1 MTAHYFVL
9 LLTFSAVFRFILLV
23 LEWNQLSTIPSG
35 EATGLMLQSFV
46 CGMRFDTVIVS
57 YMIVMPMLIFYAWHR
72 RLLSF
77 SAARTM
83 ASIVLVLAFIAVAA
97 IYCLDL
103 AYFTY
108 NGTRITMAIFQ
119 WNANAGIIISMI
131 WQDMQYLVLLL
142 SLIGMVVWFGFYCWK
157 QMGKHK
163 HTSMESM
170 PRYIELAA
178 GIVLVFLLV
187 SGMRGSMFS
196 GPIREGDATIS
207 QYQFPNQLAL
217 NPAFVLYRDMRNSVD
232 LMEDSLALNRSKV
245 YLGGGKLSVSP
256 IARSVVGSDT
266 PRRLNVV
273 VVLMESMTANNMA
286 YFGNSNGLTPV
297 LDTLAKQS
305 LFFENAYSAGI
316 HTNNGIFTTL
326 FSYPS
331 FWRLRP
337 LSAVRINEFTG
348 FSGVLSK
355 NGYRCSFLTT
365 QDASFDNISLFMPY
379 NHFDTVISQDN
390 YSKKQIVNTFG
401 VPDHV
406 QFDKAIEFLDK
417 QSAVDKP
424 FFSCI
429 LTASNHPP
437 IVIPREDGFAPK
449 QARPELGVIE
459 YADWS
464 IGRFLAQA
472 RKTEWFVNTI
482 FVFVADHG
490 AKSYPSAY
498 DVVLPFNHIP
508 ILIYCPALIKPSVYS
523 APAGQ
528 IDIFPTVMGILGLP
542 YVNNTFGVDL
552 LREQRPYIYF
562 SADDKIAC
570 IDREYVYIF
579 RKSESESLYRYRT
592 GDLTD
597 YLSALPAKA
606 DSMRMYCKAN
616 VQAAQWCITSDK
628 TGFGTEIGTNALVH

>member
-1 MTAHYFVL
+1 M
-9 LLTFSAVFRFILLV
+9 FRLILLV
-23 LEWNQLSTIPSG
+23 LEWNQLSTIPPDEVTDLVVS
-35 EATGLMLQSFV
+35 SFV
-46 CGMRFDTVIVS
+46 RGMRFDTVIICYILV
-57 YMIVMPMLIFYAWHR
+57 IPAVMLFVAGR
-72 RLLSF
+72 RLVSHTILQT
-77 SAARTM
+77 AA
-83 ASIVLVLAFIAVAA
+83 AVALMLGFTFAVA

-119 WNANAGIIISMI
+119 WNANAGIVLSMI
-131 WQDMQYLVLLL
+131 WQEPQYLVLLV
-142 SLIGMVVWFGFYCWK
+142 SLVVLAVSFGFYCWRHLRR
-157 QMGKHK
+157 QNN
-163 HTSMESM
+163 
-170 PRYIELAA
+170 LAKA
-178 GIVLVFLLV
+178 GIPLYGEIALGIVAVFLLF
-187 SGMRGSMFS
+187 SGMRGSMFK
-196 GPIREGDATIS
+196 GPIRVGDATIS

-232 LMEDSLALNRSKV
+232 LMADSTALRRAQA
-245 YLGGGKLSVSP
+245 YLGGGKLAVSP
-256 IARSVVGSDT
+256 IARTVAGADT
-266 PRRLNVV
+266 PRKLNVV
-273 VVLMESMTANNMA
+273 VVLMESMTANNMQ
-286 YFGNSNGLTPV
+286 YFGNPHHLTPV
-297 LDTLAKQS
+297 LDSLSKQS

-316 HTNNGIFTTL
+316 HTNNGIFTAL

-348 FSGVLSK
+348 FSGILSK
-355 NGYRCSFLTT
+355 NGYRCSFMTT
-365 QDASFDNISLFMPY
+365 QDASFDNISQFMPR
-379 NHFDTVISQDN
+379 NHFDTIISQRHYPKD
-390 YSKKQIVNTFG
+390 KIVNTFG

-406 QFDKAIEFLDK
+406 QFDKAVEFLSEQK
-417 QSAVDKP
+417 AP

-437 IVIPREDGFAPK
+437 IVIPREHGFAPSVTE
-449 QARPELGVIE
+449 PELGVIQ

-472 RKTEWFVNTI
+472 SKKDWYANTI

-498 DVVLPFNHIP
+498 DIVLPFNHIP
-508 ILIYCPALIKPSVYS
+508 ILIFSPAHVKPAVYS

-528 IDIFPTVMGILGLP
+528 IDIFPTVMGMLGLP

-552 LREQRPYIYF
+552 LREQRPYIFF
-562 SADDKIAC
+562 SADDKMAC

-579 RKSESESLYRYRT
+579 RKSESESLYRYRS

-597 YLSALPAKA
+597 YISVLPEKA

-616 VQAAQWCITSDK
+616 VQAAQWCITTDK
-628 TGFGTEIGTNALVH
+628 TGFGTEIGN